1 MHLRRACAARS
12 SRNMAAEPDHATR
25 ARSSPC
31 LLVRDVFF
39 DEAHIEQTAEI
50 CVRGLSD
57 CSDDPLTL
65 FGNVA
70 IRSPVTCTLTQDGL
84 LPFNS
89 DLRVRIPFSSMT
101 VAQLHVVRSI
111 AAATP
116 PDNSVRYKHTSGS
129 VSVSCLGDGSKV
141 FADAALVL
149 FAINTLIIRALDSRA
164 INVATVINVTQQRV
178 LASINVHRSQLA
190 RADALTRAYVA
201 AHIRAEP
208 PAADT
213 PPHKHA

>member
-1 MHLRRACAARS
+1 
-12 SRNMAAEPDHATR
+12 MAAEPDR
-25 ARSSPC
+25 AMRAGSSPS

-39 DEAHIEQTAEI
+39 DEAHIERTAEL
-50 CVRGLSD
+50 CVRSLSD
-57 CSDDPLTL
+57 CTDDPLTV

-70 IRSPVTCTLTQDGL
+70 IRTAVSCNFTQDGL

-111 AAATP
+111 AASTP
-116 PDNSVRYKHTSGS
+116 SANTIRYKHLNGTL
-129 VSVSCLGDGSKV
+129 SVSCLGDGSKV

-149 FAINTLIIRALDSRA
+149 FAINTLILRAVEGRTID
-164 INVATVINVTQQRV
+164 VGTVINVTQQRV

-190 RADALTRAYVA
+190 RADSLTRAYIA
-201 AHIRAEP
+201 ARQDLEQTASDHQ
-208 PAADT
+208 
-213 PPHKHA
+213 PHKHA